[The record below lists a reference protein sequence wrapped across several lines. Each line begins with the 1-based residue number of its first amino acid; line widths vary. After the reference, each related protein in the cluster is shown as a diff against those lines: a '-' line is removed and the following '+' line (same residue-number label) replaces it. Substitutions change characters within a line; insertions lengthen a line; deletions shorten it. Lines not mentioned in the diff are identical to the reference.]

1 MYELVFSRVGVCSKR
16 QKSRERERDDNLIYV
31 PIFIFATK
39 LNFLQIFSSEKGP
52 NFLILA

>member
-1 MYELVFSRVGVCSKR
+1 MYELVFSRVGVCVVRDKN
-16 QKSRERERDDNLIYV
+16 QERERDDNLIYV